1 MDVFKEN
8 HEENCVYSQ
17 TPLCQTLDS
26 LNHSHV
32 YHLDYPYIGI
42 DDKGKDRDVHD
53 KFSRKINK

>member
-1 MDVFKEN
+1 MSSRKIMKKTMYT
-8 HEENCVYSQ
+8 YSQ

-26 LNHSHV
+26 LNHSYV